1 MYKILILG
9 LEFKNR
15 KNLQQLV
22 PPFGEFRHI
31 FGFCVEK
38 LYSIAALIDA

>member
-1 MYKILILG
+1 MHKILISG
-9 LEFKNR
+9 LRFKNR
-15 KNLQQLV
+15 KNLQRPE

-31 FGFCVEK
+31 FGFCVKK